1 MDTKLGKMERK
12 NPVVNRWTQ
21 DSVAYVR
28 YLREARTATA
38 AELLTKMHQEAVDRG
53 QLLMLK
59 IRARKL
65 LNLFA
70 TPKPCS

>member
-12 NPVVNRWTQ
+12 NPVVHRWTQ
-21 DSVAYVR
+21 DSVSYVR
-28 YLREARTATA
+28 YLTEARKATA

>member
-1 MDTKLGKMERK
+1 MDTKLGKMERPNK
-12 NPVVNRWTQ
+12 VHDRWTQ
-21 DSVAYVR
+21 ESVSYVR